1 MDIQTE
7 DLEDGTCK
15 VSYFPT
21 VPGVYIVSTKFA
33 DEHIPGKQK
42 CWATFWLVQ
51 QRSCLAVQ
59 RSGTAGG
66 LCDLGWTISPKDS
79 RRSYQYPPQAARIQ
93 SCSGYMGVFC
103 LDPTV
108 LSWL

>member
-42 CWATFWLVQ
+42 CWATFWLLPQ
-51 QRSCLAVQ
+51 KSYLAGQRTGS
-59 RSGTAGG
+59 AGG
-66 LCDLGWTISPKDS
+66 LCHLAQTVSPKDS
-79 RRSYQYPPQAARIQ
+79 RRSYQYPPEAASVQ
-93 SCSGYMGVFC
+93 NCSGYLGVFH
-103 LDPTV
+103 LDLTV